1 MVLPKVWI
9 RSAISAVV
17 GTWGPPGTRKAGRK
31 VPLGVRAL
39 RWGGM
44 VIWRV
49 GRGRRVDVWMTG
61 VMGLDGAVEK
71 EGGELGDLRAGVT
84 ALSGVG
90 IAGGVGWY
98 WRCELIF

>member
-1 MVLPKVWI
+1 
-9 RSAISAVV
+9 
-17 GTWGPPGTRKAGRK
+17 
-31 VPLGVRAL
+31 
-39 RWGGM
+39 
-44 VIWRV
+44 
-49 GRGRRVDVWMTG
+49 MTG